1 MNECFAYNAKVK
13 DWFSFNFTEDY
24 KKKQYMPV
32 TIKTPYTVDRTANGV
47 CLPFNYVGTNSETEV
62 GYTGTDP
69 KVLWRFPVDCYPS
82 RLYIKT
88 YFTIE
93 NNRNGTFNILIRDRK
108 TRSAERIFNFQKLW
122 DSKANSNS
130 KTYTYAGNSSYDGYH
145 DIRNNK
151 HLTSLGNYEGWR
163 TFDLK
168 YKPYKKWDKPSEILI
183 RFPFKTIDFNDGNN
197 PRQYARFYLNELV
210 MEF

>member
-1 MNECFAYNAKVK
+1 MNELFMYNTKIK
-13 DWFSFNFTEDY
+13 DYFSFKYNENY
-24 KKKQYMPV
+24 NKKQYMPV
-32 TIKTPYTVDRTANGV
+32 TIKTPYTIDKTANGV
-47 CLPFNYVGTNSETEV
+47 CLPFNYDGTTSEKEV
-62 GYTGTDP
+62 GYTGIDP
-69 KVLWRFPVDCYPS
+69 RVLWRFPVDCYPS

-93 NNRNGTFNILIRDRK
+93 NNRDGTFIIFIRDRK
-108 TRSAERIFNFQKLW
+108 TRSIERIFSFQKLW
-122 DSKANSNS
+122 DSISNS
-130 KTYTYAGNSSYDGYH
+130 KNKTYAYWGSTTHDGYH

-151 HLTSLGNYEGWR
+151 SLTSLGNYEGWR

-197 PRQYARFYLNELV
+197 PRQYARFYLNELI